1 MQRGRKGI
9 NMARNFRELEAT
21 MSPARRKKAKQKARA
36 IMQQMLLAELRKLSG
51 LTQAQMAKALGVR
64 QPTLS
69 KLENA
74 DDMQISTLR
83 RLITALG
90 GELRI
95 IAKLPHGS
103 IELPQF
109 EEEEV
114 LAGG

>member
-1 MQRGRKGI
+1 
-9 NMARNFRELEAT
+9 MARNFKELEAT
-21 MSPARRKKAKQKARA
+21 MSPARRRKAKRKARV
-36 IMQQMLLAELRKLSG
+36 IIQQMLLVELRKLSG

-83 RLITALG
+83 RMITALG

-95 IAKLPHGS
+95 IARLPNGS

-109 EEEEV
+109 DDQET
-114 LAGG
+114 LTQA